1 MGKPKKKPIEKLI
14 TKVNASLRSDS
25 SLKEYKSKVK
35 IRNKILFEYNSSS
48 IKFNTR
54 RYYPSRIID
63 LVEDDFKVTFKLN
76 HETLALLGSSLPNPP
91 RGAKTIIDLF
101 RKTTTDT
108 FSQINI
114 GGKENKISGT
124 TIYITTVLYKTINKI
139 NQEEGKD
146 KAVRFQNRTIPFL
159 KSNFKKS
166 FKEPESEK
174 DYSLLFQE
182 VIASGKFT
190 QQDILSAISELD
202 SGENNTVVIEKQIN
216 KQVEWLIEKLQEI
229 IDIPSFNISTAQEL
243 GNKHFGFSKLSIT
256 GIEHLMEM
264 ILTKYGKYTIF
275 GVPVLLNTDKYVVH
289 KKGLPRSQFDIIL
302 INHLSDIE
310 LVELKKPDTRV
321 LDYDNSR
328 NKFYASKELSVA
340 VSQAERYVSAIYR
353 EHDEDYLINGKKIRD
368 FLNEELGGSMNVEI
382 VRPKALIVIGTYQS
396 LVKDYED
403 LADKDKKKVSKE
415 DYSTNYLQ
423 AYKELKD
430 AYKNIHILT
439 YSELIENARTRFYV
453 DETE

>member
-1 MGKPKKKPIEKLI
+1 MWKPKKKPIEKLI

-108 FSQINI
+108 FNQINI

-124 TIYITTVLYKTINKI
+124 TIYITTELYKTINKI
-139 NQEEGKD
+139 NKEEGKD

-229 IDIPSFNISTAQEL
+229 IDIPSFNISIA
-243 GNKHFGFSKLSIT
+243 LSIPPLV
-256 GIEHLMEM
+256 G
-264 ILTKYGKYTIF
+264 
-275 GVPVLLNTDKYVVH
+275 
-289 KKGLPRSQFDIIL
+289 QF
-302 INHLSDIE
+302 
-310 LVELKKPDTRV
+310 
-321 LDYDNSR
+321 
-328 NKFYASKELSVA
+328 
-340 VSQAERYVSAIYR
+340 SA
-353 EHDEDYLINGKKIRD
+353 
-368 FLNEELGGSMNVEI
+368 
-382 VRPKALIVIGTYQS
+382 
-396 LVKDYED
+396 
-403 LADKDKKKVSKE
+403 
-415 DYSTNYLQ
+415 
-423 AYKELKD
+423 
-430 AYKNIHILT
+430 
-439 YSELIENARTRFYV
+439 
-453 DETE
+453 